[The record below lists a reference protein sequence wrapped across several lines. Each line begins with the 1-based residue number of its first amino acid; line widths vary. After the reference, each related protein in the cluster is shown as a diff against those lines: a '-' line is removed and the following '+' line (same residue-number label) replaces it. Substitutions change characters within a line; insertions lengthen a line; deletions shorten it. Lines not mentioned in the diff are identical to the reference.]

1 MRERRQSARLVDSV
15 TFKIAYKDY
24 DIICD
29 TLNLSSNGLLC
40 RINQNI
46 PAMTKIG
53 LALIL
58 PAPNGTSH
66 NQELRAKGV
75 VVRSEKEPRGK
86 LYQLAIF
93 FTEMTKTHRN
103 QLQGYIQSRMVER
116 EFT

>member
-1 MRERRQSARLVDSV
+1 MNDRRQSARLVDTV

-40 RINQNI
+40 RVNHDI

-53 LALIL
+53 LIL
-58 PAPNGTSH
+58 LLPEKI
-66 NQELRAKGV
+66 QAKGV
-75 VVRSEKEPRGK
+75 VVRCEKEPRGD
-86 LYQLAIF
+86 LFRLAVF
-93 FTEMTKTHRN
+93 FTDMTKAHRDR
-103 QLQGYIQSRMVER
+103 LQGYIRSRMVER